1 MIWSIS
7 WKNVWRN
14 KTRSL
19 VVIVAFTLG
28 IFGGVYMVAV
38 MMGMIDSRVKLAIG
52 NEASHIQVHHPSYL
66 DNNEPKYTIDNYP
79 FFMDQIEKIPEVTG
93 VSPRIKILGMASTS
107 GNASGVMIN
116 GIDIARERKVSGIA
130 GSIIK
135 DGGSFF
141 EEEGRKP
148 IVIGEKLA
156 KTLKLSYYK
165 ITQEDMEEL
174 ADRKKLRAFLPLLDS
189 LVDKQYRSETDFEQ
203 ALIDLLGKGDAE
215 KAFFHVKA
223 TAIKYRL
230 KRKIV
235 LSFQSLDGH
244 IAYDAFRVVGVY
256 KTGNSSFDG
265 MNLFVRMSDIAP
277 VANLKKGQV
286 NEMAILLSSVEHD
299 DQVAEQVREI
309 MPNMDVQTWDEI
321 MPEAGMY
328 ASAMDYY
335 LFIFMIIIL
344 LALGFGIV
352 NTMLMAV
359 LERIKE
365 LGMLMAIGM
374 NKKRVFSMIMLETVF
389 LGMTGAVI
397 GMVISYGLI
406 WYTGKTGLDLTS
418 LYQEGLEAMGFTPM
432 IYPVIGWQSFFQL
445 IFMVVLTGILASI
458 YPARKAMKLNP
469 SEALRIDM

>member
-14 KTRSL
+14 KIRSL
-19 VVIVAFTLG
+19 VVIVAFTFG

-38 MMGMIDSRVKLAIG
+38 FYGMIDSRVKLAIG

-66 DNNEPKYTIDNYP
+66 DNNELKYTIDDYQKYV
-79 FFMDQIEKIPEVTG
+79 DQIENIPEVKG

-116 GIDIARERKVSGIA
+116 GIDVDRERQVTGIDESLVE
-130 GSIIK
+130 G
-135 DGGSFF
+135 GGSFF
-141 EEEGRKP
+141 EEDGRKP

-156 KTLKLSYYK
+156 KTLKLTYYK
-165 ITQEDMEEL
+165 ITAGDL
-174 ADRKKLRAFLPLLDS
+174 DRLSDKKNMRAVLPLLDS
-189 LVDKQYRSETDFEQ
+189 LRDKSFRTEADFEK
-203 ALIDLLGKGDAE
+203 ALSGLLGKSEAE
-215 KAFFHVKA
+215 KYSFHIKA
-223 TAIKYRL
+223 ASIKYRL
-230 KRKIV
+230 KRRIV

-244 IAYDAFRVVGVY
+244 IAYDAFRVIGIY
-256 KTGNSSFDG
+256 KTGNSVFDG
-265 MNLFVRMSDIAP
+265 LNLFVRMSDITP
-277 VANLKKGQV
+277 VASLHSGQV
-286 NEMAILLSSVEHD
+286 NQLAILLTSVEHD
-299 DQVAEQVREI
+299 DQVAEMVKDI
-309 MPNMDVQTWDEI
+309 MPGMDVQTWDEI

-328 ASAMDYY
+328 TSTMNYY

-397 GMVISYGLI
+397 GMAISYGLI
-406 WYTGKTGLDLTS
+406 WYTGSTGLDLTS
-418 LYQEGLEAMGFTPM
+418 LYQEGFEAMGFSPM
-432 IYPVIGWQSFFQL
+432 IYPTIGWESFIQL
-445 IFMVVLTGILASI
+445 IFLVVLTGVLAAI

>member
-14 KTRSL
+14 KIRSL
-19 VVIVAFTLG
+19 VVIIAFTFG
-28 IFGGVYMVAV
+28 IFGGVYIVAV
-38 MMGMIDSRVKLAIG
+38 FVGMIDSRVKMAIG
-52 NEASHIQVHHPSYL
+52 NEASHIQVHNPDYFN
-66 DNNEPKYTIDNYP
+66 NNELKYTINDYQKYVR
-79 FFMDQIEKIPEVTG
+79 QIDDIPEVKG

-116 GIDIARERKVSGIA
+116 GVDIDRERQVTGIA
-130 GSIIK
+130 ASIVEG
-135 DGGSFF
+135 GGSFLG
-141 EEEGRKP
+141 EDGRKP

-156 KTLKLSYYK
+156 KSLKLTYYQL
-165 ITQEDMEEL
+165 TARDLESLGQRRGM
-174 ADRKKLRAFLPLLDS
+174 RKVLPRLDS
-189 LVDKQYRSETDFEQ
+189 LIDKQFRGESDFEK
-203 ALIDLLGKGDAE
+203 ALASLLGKAE
-215 KAFFHVKA
+215 ADKYSFHIKAA
-223 TAIKYRL
+223 AIKYRL

-244 IAYDAFRVVGVY
+244 IAYDAFRVVGIY
-256 KTGNSSFDG
+256 KTGNSTFDG
-265 MNLFVRMSDIAP
+265 LNLYVRMSDIAP
-277 VANLKKGQV
+277 VANLQPGQV
-286 NEMAILLSSVEHD
+286 NQIAILLTSVEYD
-299 DQVAEQVREI
+299 DQVAGQVREI
-309 MPNMDVQTWDEI
+309 MPGMDVQTWDEI

-328 ASAMDYY
+328 TSAMNYY

-374 NKKRVFSMIMLETVF
+374 NKKRVFLMIMLETVF

-406 WYTGKTGLDLTS
+406 WYTGKTGLDLS
-418 LYQEGLEAMGFTPM
+418 SMYQEGFEAIGLSPL
-432 IYPVIGWQSFFQL
+432 IYPSIGWESFFQL
-445 IFMVVLTGILASI
+445 ILLVILTGVLASI
-458 YPARKAMKLNP
+458 YPARKAMNLNP
-469 SEALRIDM
+469 AEALRIDM

>member
-14 KTRSL
+14 KIRSL

-38 MMGMIDSRVKLAIG
+38 FVGMIDSRVKMAIG
-52 NEASHIQVHHPSYL
+52 NEASHIQVHHPRYL
-66 DNNEPKYTIDNYP
+66 DNNEPKYTIDDYQKYVS
-79 FFMDQIEKIPEVTG
+79 QIEKLPEVKG

-116 GIDIARERKVSGIA
+116 GVDVDRESQVTGIA
-130 GSIIK
+130 ESLVKG
-135 DGGSFF
+135 GGSFF
-141 EEEGRKP
+141 KEDGRNP
-148 IVIGEKLA
+148 IVIGEKLS
-156 KTLKLSYYK
+156 KTLKLTYYK
-165 ITQEDMEEL
+165 ITTEDL
-174 ADRKKLRAFLPLLDS
+174 DRLSENKKMRTVLPLLDS
-189 LVDKQYRSETDFEQ
+189 LRDKQFRTETDFEK
-203 ALIDLLGKGDAE
+203 ALADLLGKPEAE
-215 KAFFHVKA
+215 KFAFHLKA
-223 TAIKYRL
+223 ASIKYRL
-230 KRKIV
+230 KRRIV

-244 IAYDAFRVVGVY
+244 IAYDAFRVVGIY
-256 KTGNSSFDG
+256 KTGNSTFDG
-265 MNLFVRMSDIAP
+265 LNLFVRMSDIAP
-277 VANLKKGQV
+277 VASMQSNQV
-286 NEMAILLSSVEHD
+286 NQMAILLSSVEYD

-309 MPNMDVQTWDEI
+309 MPGMDVQTWDEI

-328 ASAMDYY
+328 ASAMDFY
-335 LFIFMIIIL
+335 LFIFMVIIL

-359 LERIKE
+359 LERVKE

-374 NKKRVFSMIMLETVF
+374 NKKRIFSMIMLETVF

-397 GMVISYGLI
+397 GMAISYALI
-406 WYTGKTGLDLTS
+406 WYTGRTGLDLTS
-418 LYQEGLEAMGFTPM
+418 LYQEGFEAMGFSPM
-432 IYPVIGWQSFFQL
+432 IYPIIGWQSFFQL
-445 IFMVVLTGILASI
+445 ILLVVLTGVLASI

>member
-14 KTRSL
+14 KIRSL

-28 IFGGVYMVAV
+28 IFGGVYIVAV
-38 MMGMIDSRVKLAIG
+38 FVGMIDSRVKLAIG

-66 DNNEPKYTIDNYP
+66 ANNEPKYTIDDYQQYLE
-79 FFMDQIEKIPEVTG
+79 QIEKIPEVEG
-93 VSPRIKILGMASTS
+93 ISPRIKILGMASTS

-116 GIDIARERKVSGIA
+116 GVDPDRERQVTGIA
-130 GSIIK
+130 ESIIE
-135 DGGSFF
+135 GGGTFIGDN
-141 EEEGRKP
+141 GRKP

-156 KTLKLSYYK
+156 KTLKLTYYEL
-165 ITQEDMEEL
+165 TAEDLKRLSEKRNM
-174 ADRKKLRAFLPLLDS
+174 RTVLPLLDS
-189 LVDKQYRSETDFEQ
+189 LTEQQFRTESDFEN
-203 ALIDLLGKGDAE
+203 ALAGLLGKSDANRF
-215 KAFFHVKA
+215 AFQIKS

-230 KRKIV
+230 KRRIV

-256 KTGNSSFDG
+256 KTGNSAFDG
-265 MNLFVRMSDIAP
+265 MNLFVRMDDIAP
-277 VANLKKGQV
+277 VANLGNGQV
-286 NEMAILLSSVEHD
+286 NQFAILLTSVEHD
-299 DQVAEQVREI
+299 DMVTDKVKQI
-309 MPNMDVQTWDEI
+309 MPGMDVQTWDEI

-328 ASAMDYY
+328 TSAMNYY
-335 LFIFMIIIL
+335 LLIFMIIIL

-397 GMVISYGLI
+397 GMAISYGLI
-406 WYTGKTGLDLTS
+406 WYTGKTGLDLTAM
-418 LYQEGLEAMGFTPM
+418 YQEGFEAMGFSPM
-432 IYPVIGWQSFFQL
+432 IYPAIGWESFFQL
-445 IFMVVLTGILASI
+445 ILLVVLTGVLASI
-458 YPARKAMKLNP
+458 YPARKAIKLNP

>member
-14 KTRSL
+14 KIRSL
-19 VVIVAFTLG
+19 VVIIAFTLG
-28 IFGGVYMVAV
+28 IFGGIYMVAV

-66 DNNEPKYTIDNYP
+66 DNNEPRYTIDDYQYYV
-79 FFMDQIEKIPEVTG
+79 DQIERIPEVKG
-93 VSPRIKILGMASTS
+93 VSPRIKVLGMASTS

-116 GIDIARERKVSGIA
+116 GIDITRERQVTGIA
-130 GSIIK
+130 EAIIHG
-135 DGGSFF
+135 GGSFF
-141 EEEGRKP
+141 EDDGRKP

-165 ITQEDMEEL
+165 LTAEDRFAL
-174 ADRKKLRAFLPLLDS
+174 GDKKKLRRILPLLDS
-189 LVDKQYRSETDFEQ
+189 LVDRQYRTESDFDK
-203 ALIDLLGKGDAE
+203 ALVEVLGKTQAE
-215 KAFFHVKA
+215 KASFHIKA
-223 TAIKYRL
+223 AAIKYRL

-277 VANLKKGQV
+277 VANLEKGQV
-286 NEMAILLSSVEHD
+286 NQMAILLSSVEYD
-299 DQVAEQVREI
+299 DQVAGQVREI
-309 MPNMDVQTWDEI
+309 MPGMDVQTWDQI

-374 NKKRVFSMIMLETVF
+374 NKKRIFRMIMLETVF
-389 LGMTGAVI
+389 LGLTGAI
-397 GMVISYGLI
+397 FGMAISYGLI
-406 WYTGKTGLDLTS
+406 WYTGRTGLDLTS
-418 LYQEGLEAMGFTPM
+418 LYQEGFEAMGFTPM
-432 IYPVIGWQSFFQL
+432 IYPSIGWQSFFQL

-458 YPARKAMKLNP
+458 YPARKAIKLNP